1 MIRKYLFSY
10 SYFYSNS
17 RFRIIF
23 FVLIFLINS
32 PNVADVARAFGR
44 SQEKP
49 QLINFNCGIKRMGYE
64 ENKNL
69 EKVVLT
75 NWGGI
80 GFTYAT
86 GIQK

>member
-1 MIRKYLFSY
+1 
-10 SYFYSNS
+10 
-17 RFRIIF
+17 
-23 FVLIFLINS
+23 
-32 PNVADVARAFGR
+32 
-44 SQEKP
+44 
-49 QLINFNCGIKRMGYE
+49 MGYK